1 MTSPEVTPSNEL
13 AEKSTRTLGKL
24 CVMKDDSRA
33 TLPLSEVRMTARVAD
48 LVAEVSVNQKFRNPF
63 AEALEAVYIF
73 PLGGGAAVSAF
84 EMRVRDRVI
93 RGVCKERGKAREE
106 YTEAIREGKR
116 ASLLEQD
123 RDDVFTVQVGNLPPG
138 EEIVIDIRY
147 SERLPWFDEGFT
159 ELRLPLVVAPRYI
172 PGEPVPRDPAGDG
185 VEWDTD
191 QVPDASRITPPRLA
205 PGVDPCVAL
214 GIEVELLEGLPAELA
229 CSQHAVR
236 LSGGKIALA
245 RQDELLDRDFVLR
258 WSPAEKDLAA
268 GLLAHRDGTGMLTLV
283 APRQEAPAGAGRDV
297 VFILD
302 RSGSMAGIKLT
313 SSSRACSLLLST
325 LGPRDRFA
333 IVAFD
338 NAREWFSNRE
348 LTVADE
354 GGIAR
359 GCEFLRKIQ
368 ARGGTDLAPALEET
382 LGLIAASSKD
392 RERLPVVVLLTD
404 GQVGNESQCLKLI
417 QKRAKGVRLFT
428 VGIDTAVN
436 RAFLDRAASLGRG
449 TCSCV
454 VPGESLEEALR
465 SVAREVGEP
474 LLTDLSLE
482 GVADVAPSSLP
493 DLFRGRAVAIY
504 LRPAGNRITV
514 RGRLAG
520 ARPYEETVAVKEVDL
535 PAITHLWAR
544 ARIADLEDAY
554 RMEPSRQETL
564 SKEMIDISVRHTV
577 LSRFTA
583 FLAVD
588 EKEAVIHGDQVR
600 RVVQP
605 VHVPAGW
612 AAPAMTAPEGF
623 SSPQG
628 VRHCMLEHSPPVFL
642 SEEAEHCEVGPLYR
656 KERFAHAYSVA
667 DLRLHMED
675 ILGKAR
681 AGKLPKPAKIQE
693 IYKLVTVLASHQ
705 RAPRKIL
712 ETIERVL
719 LEILGG
725 LKKKS
730 ITPDSVRTS
739 IEQLLREFD
748 EMVKAKSFWTKSI

>member
-1 MTSPEVTPSNEL
+1 MTTPEVTRSNDIAGE
-13 AEKSTRTLGKL
+13 STRTLGKL

-33 TLPLSEVRMTARVAD
+33 TLPLSGVRMTARVAD
-48 LVAEVSVNQKFRNPF
+48 LVAEVSVHQKFRNPF

-84 EMRVRDRVI
+84 EMRVGDRVI

-106 YTEAIREGKR
+106 YAEAVREGKR

-123 RDDVFTVQVGNLPPG
+123 RDDVFTMQVGNLPPG
-138 EEIVIDIRY
+138 EEIDVRIVY
-147 SERLPWFDEGFT
+147 SERLPWFEEGHT

-172 PGEPVPRDPAGDG
+172 PGEPLPRDPAGDG

-205 PGVDPCVAL
+205 PGVDPAVAL
-214 GIEVELLEGLPAELA
+214 QIEVELLGGLPADLA

-258 WSPAEKDLAA
+258 WSPAEKELGAK
-268 GLLAHRDGTGMLTLV
+268 LLVHRDGTGMLTLI
-283 APRQEAPAGAGRDV
+283 APKGEASSGAGRDV

-313 SSSRACSLLLST
+313 SSSRACSLLLAT

-348 LTVADE
+348 LMAADE

-359 GCEFLRKIQ
+359 GREFLRKIQ

-382 LGLIAASSKD
+382 LDLIAPSKD
-392 RERLPVVVLLTD
+392 PERQPVVVVLTD
-404 GQVGNESQCLKLI
+404 GQVGNESACLKLI
-417 QKRAKGVRLFT
+417 QKRGKHARLFT
-428 VGIDTAVN
+428 IGIDTAVN
-436 RAFLDRAASLGRG
+436 RAFLDRVASLGRG

-465 SVAREVGEP
+465 SVAREVGDP
-474 LLTDLSLE
+474 LVTDLTIE
-482 GVADVAPSSLP
+482 GAADIAPSSLP
-493 DLFRGRAVAIY
+493 DLFRGRAAAVY
-504 LRPAGNRITV
+504 LRPTGNRITV
-514 RGRLAG
+514 RGKKAG
-520 ARPYEETVAVKEVDL
+520 GRPFEETVTVKEVDL
-535 PAITHLWAR
+535 PAVTHLWAR

-554 RMEPSRQETL
+554 RMEPSRQEAL
-564 SKEMIDISVRHTV
+564 SKEIIEISVRHTV

-588 EKEAVIHGDQVR
+588 EKEAVIDGGQVR

-612 AAPAMTAPEGF
+612 VAPATMDYMCAPRSSSGIRELRF
-623 SSPQG
+623 EHPVMSFREARNEDEASSPAKTPNLG
-628 VRHCMLEHSPPVFL
+628 VGGAMALREYLKETLEAASAGRLPDATRMEQIRKLLKSMLEGRTRVPRAIFEKIVRAF
-642 SEEAEHCEVGPLYR
+642 SE
-656 KERFAHAYSVA
+656 
-667 DLRLHMED
+667 
-675 ILGKAR
+675 ILDAL
-681 AGKLPKPAKIQE
+681 AGAGITAGAVQ
-693 IYKLVTVLASHQ
+693 A
-705 RAPRKIL
+705 
-712 ETIERVL
+712 L
-719 LEILGG
+719 LE
-725 LKKKS
+725 
-730 ITPDSVRTS
+730 PC
-739 IEQLLREFD
+739 LRELEAASGKKD
-748 EMVKAKSFWTKSI
+748 FWKGSV